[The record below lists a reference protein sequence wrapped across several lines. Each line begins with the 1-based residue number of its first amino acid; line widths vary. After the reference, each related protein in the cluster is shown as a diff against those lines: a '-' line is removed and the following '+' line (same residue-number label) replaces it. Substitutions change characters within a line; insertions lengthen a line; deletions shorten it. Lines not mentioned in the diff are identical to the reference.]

1 MKPVRFAIVIA
12 LLAAGMGAAV
22 AHANLNSSSHSNDEA
37 LIRRI
42 DALWS
47 NAAQDKDLEG
57 GGASLRRRRVHAA
70 FRRAYRHGNR
80 RHPENM
86 GRADG

>member
-1 MKPVRFAIVIA
+1 MKSFKCFTKGASMKPVRFAIVIA

-22 AHANLNSSSHSNDEA
+22 AHANLNSSNHSNDEA

-47 NAAQDKDLEG
+47 F
-57 GGASLRRRRVHAA
+57 SCAA
-70 FRRAYRHGNR
+70 FDHSASILRISASSL
-80 RHPENM
+80 E
-86 GRADG
+86 